1 GPGQAPAS
9 GGQVS
14 ESGGPGQAPASGG
27 QVSESGGPGQ
37 APASGGQ
44 VSESGSAGQVP
55 ASGGAGQSP
64 AHGGTG
70 QVAASGGAGP
80 PEPGAEGVLVLAVG
94 PLAAAALVAAERL
107 DAAVTVVD
115 PRWLLPVDPEL
126 VAAAAGQ
133 RLVVTVEDNGAHG
146 GYGDAVS
153 RALRGAGSHVPV
165 RSLALPQRFLAH
177 GSRSAIL
184 KARGLDAE
192 NIADAVRRELPRT

>member
-1 GPGQAPAS
+1 L
-9 GGQVS
+9 
-14 ESGGPGQAPASGG
+14 
-27 QVSESGGPGQ
+27 
-37 APASGGQ
+37 
-44 VSESGSAGQVP
+44 
-55 ASGGAGQSP
+55 GA
-64 AHGGTG
+64 
-70 QVAASGGAGP
+70 AA
-80 PEPGAEGVLVLAVG
+80 
-94 PLAAAALVAAERL
+94 LAAADRL
-107 DAAVTVVD
+107 DAPVTVVD

-153 RALRGAGSHVPV
+153 RALRCAGANVPV

-192 NIADAVRRELPRT
+192 SIADAVRRELPRTI